1 MDSRRV
7 FTVDEKHL
15 KKSLQYNKWMNS
27 LLLSILV
34 GIILLGGI
42 SSGDAQSE
50 VTIIAKTDKTV
61 YFEGDKVTVSG
72 NIKNFDPEIHS
83 AIDVTYRVTDP
94 EGSIVSL
101 GQTRP
106 TSNGSFTFGFDIG
119 GGFFQQNGNYP
130 VHLFFESAKK
140 EISFSFKKE
149 SPSPLPEKNT
159 INPDQKIITITMDG
173 PSIFYLNVPNQ
184 IIRALVE
191 IQNYSPSD
199 GKHYMKV
206 IHLPT
211 EKVLKNSEIYPKSSG
226 NDLWSVQ
233 IAYPLLETDLKFGSQ
248 ALTGEFEINISS
260 EFDPLTANTLFL
272 ILESRSSPSFDK
284 NQESVIPEWIRNN
297 AKWWVQGGISDSE
310 FVSGIQYLIKEEIM
324 IIPDTKA
331 TQTSSPKTIPE
342 WVKNNADWWSQG
354 LISDDDFV
362 KGIQYLI
369 ANGIMIV

>member
-1 MDSRRV
+1 
-7 FTVDEKHL
+7 
-15 KKSLQYNKWMNS
+15 MNPF
-27 LLLSILV
+27 LLSILV
-34 GIILLGGI
+34 GVILLGSI
-42 SSGDAQSE
+42 STGYAQSE

-83 AIDVTYRVTDP
+83 AIDVTFRVTDP

-106 TSNGSFTFGFDIG
+106 TSNGSFTFNFDIG

-130 VHLFFESAKK
+130 IHLFFESAKK
-140 EISFSFKKE
+140 EISFSYKKE
-149 SPSPLPEKNT
+149 SPQIQKKRKNT
-159 INPDQKIITITMDG
+159 VNPDQKIITITMDG
-173 PSIFYLNVPNQ
+173 PSIFYLNAPNQ

-199 GKHYMKV
+199 GKNYMKV
-206 IHLPT
+206 VHLPT
-211 EKVLKNSEIYPKSSG
+211 EKVLKNSEIYPRSSG

-233 IAYPLLETDLKFGSQ
+233 IAYPLLDTDLKFGNQ

-260 EFDPLTANTLFL
+260 EFDPLTASTSFL
-272 ILESRSSPSFDK
+272 VLESRSSPSFDN
-284 NQESVIPEWIRNN
+284 NQESVIPDWIRNN

-310 FVSGIQYLIKEEIM
+310 FISGIQYLIKEEVM
-324 IIPDTKA
+324 IIPDTKT
-331 TQTSSPKTIPE
+331 TQTSAPKIIPE